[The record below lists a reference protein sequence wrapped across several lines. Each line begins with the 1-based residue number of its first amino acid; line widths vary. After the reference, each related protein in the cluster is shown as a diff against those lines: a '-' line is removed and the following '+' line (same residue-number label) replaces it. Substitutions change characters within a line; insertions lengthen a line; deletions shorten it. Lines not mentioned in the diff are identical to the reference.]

1 MRVDVGAN
9 GATRR
14 LGNADLLDA
23 GMGILDRKGGAQ
35 GTFTDLTGTVTDQ
48 DALVDFV
55 ELRHETLAW
64 WLNIWRRPK
73 TGN

>member
-23 GMGILDRKGGAQ
+23 GMGILDREGGAQ
-35 GTFTDLTGTVTDQ
+35 GAFTDLTGTVTDQ

-55 ELRHETLAW
+55 EFRQETLARSG
-64 WLNIWRRPK
+64 NAWRRPK
-73 TGN
+73 TGR